1 MTRDDKQIDSLEHA
15 TEEALILQ
23 AIEILTSQLN
33 LPSKV
38 IKDVVTSI
46 WKDEK
51 ITDAL
56 RNDLN
61 VSKDDLQTILSLISN
76 IKKNIAGE
84 EEIRQWLNSEDITP
98 QEKAELENQVT
109 NHRKNLHSFSI
120 GEGERSLLRIITNF
134 TTFGSDPVPDAGEK
148 IYNAFHSL
156 IERYNDWI
164 ADKALEATG
173 ENVITNNQETHEC
186 DTTKISAKPSIIET
200 FNNLDTLTSFT
211 SGTTRKTPRKP

>member
-1 MTRDDKQIDSLEHA
+1 M
-15 TEEALILQ
+15 
-23 AIEILTSQLN
+23 
-33 LPSKV
+33 

-56 RNDLN
+56 RNDLS

-76 IKKNIAGE
+76 IKKLLSGE
-84 EEIRQWLNSEDITP
+84 EEIRQRLNSEDITP
-98 QEKAELENQVT
+98 QEKTELENQVT
-109 NHRKNLHSFSI
+109 NHLKNLHSFSI
-120 GEGERSLLRIITNF
+120 GEGERSILRIILAS
-134 TTFGSDPVPDAGEK
+134 TTFGSDPVPSAGEN

-164 ADKALEATG
+164 ADKALEASG
-173 ENVITNNQETHEC
+173 ENAITNNQETHEC
-186 DTTKISAKPSIIET
+186 DTTIISANPSILET

-211 SGTTRKTPRKP
+211 SGTTRNHTKQTLKTTK